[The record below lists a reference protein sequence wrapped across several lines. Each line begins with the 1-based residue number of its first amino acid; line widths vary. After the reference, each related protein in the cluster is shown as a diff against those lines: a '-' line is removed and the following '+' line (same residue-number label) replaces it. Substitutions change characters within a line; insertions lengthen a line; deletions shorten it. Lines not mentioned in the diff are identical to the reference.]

1 MITIVKQKIKIIFIF
16 FFFAFFTLSLIIK
29 TRNFPSYR
37 DEEVYIN
44 CGVSYIL
51 NATPPL
57 LCNFEHPPL
66 GKYIIGF
73 AEIYGF
79 SRIFYLLLYYASTL
93 IVFLVVLKLTS
104 SYVASLLASLLLYFD
119 TIFYNTHRYLLL
131 DPLAVFFTL
140 LAVYTYLTRHYY
152 ISAVVAGLA
161 VASKFSS
168 LPVILAIFLLT
179 WRSSG
184 FKRAVVYAVIA
195 LLVYLLTFTSDL
207 QLGWDAI
214 IRHHVEIYRYLS
226 WRHGFSIPIA
236 VNGFLKLIVK
246 LELWRYI
253 GEVQVYVD
261 TVARSVV
268 NQTFIP
274 IGKSLLVINIGAGSI
289 VWYALLPLLLYAT
302 YRALVKPGE
311 IALQVL
317 VLFSWFSL
325 VNILAGPIDWYYV
338 NCLPYLYMTMSTLLQ
353 RTLSVNTLKTTTWIL
368 VTIGVGIYYLVVL
381 GLIPF
386 RLIVLY

>member
-1 MITIVKQKIKIIFIF
+1 
-16 FFFAFFTLSLIIK
+16 
-29 TRNFPSYR
+29 
-37 DEEVYIN
+37 
-44 CGVSYIL
+44 
-51 NATPPL
+51 
-57 LCNFEHPPL
+57 
-66 GKYIIGF
+66 
-73 AEIYGF
+73 
-79 SRIFYLLLYYASTL
+79 
-93 IVFLVVLKLTS
+93 VVLKLTS